1 MRYLATRKTKQK
13 MDAGV
18 ERFKRTCLDLCPCDL
33 RGGVRFVGPRRRR
46 YSTRLTVEN
55 LDGVDMALLCKRLE
69 PAVVYMRHASAAE
82 VAVSSRIDVYVP
94 VGFTLH
100 LFLIYRTLYALA
112 CAAAGL
118 GAFIVFKRSA

>member
-1 MRYLATRKTKQK
+1 
-13 MDAGV
+13 MDGLSLGI
-18 ERFKRTCLDLCPCDL
+18 ERVKRTCLELCPIDL
-33 RGGVRFVGPRRRR
+33 RGSVRFVGPRKRR

-69 PAVVYMRHASAAE
+69 PAVVYVRHTSAAE

-94 VGFTLH
+94 VGITVH
-100 LFLIYRTLYALA
+100 LFLAYRIMYALA